1 MRHQELPRFGNQ
13 RRLRKNKI
21 RVVLLHTSLSHP
33 TMWEA
38 YKESKWLQS
47 RKKTTERLCTLPATG
62 RFHRAYKNCE
72 SFAYPLTLKSH
83 RSSSLL
89 VHRSA
94 RQGQCLQLTWERV
107 GRTGLTSTAINIKIT
122 GIARILNDKILYLYN
137 LSSHGFCYSKPIY

>member
-13 RRLRKNKI
+13 RRLRKNKSGF
-21 RVVLLHTSLSHP
+21 VAYFSLPPNNVRS
-33 TMWEA
+33 
-38 YKESKWLQS
+38 LQGVKVAS
-47 RKKTTERLCTLPATG
+47 EQKKTTERLCTLPATG

-107 GRTGLTSTAINIKIT
+107 GRTGLTSTAINTKIT